1 MTDSLS
7 QLNIGAWGYAL
18 AALGYLLLA
27 LLLLT
32 SWRGR
37 LQGGLLLAL
46 CLFSAAWA
54 GLLAYSHLARVPLT
68 ILHVGLELFREG
80 AALLFLYKILTTDE
94 NGEVTTS
101 PTLRLIGYSVAS
113 VWFVLVSLHVFTS
126 LSDISVVEIVGYD
139 PRLTGHL
146 VLAVFGLILIE
157 QLFRNT
163 PPQQRWA
170 IKYLCLGLGGL
181 FAYDFFLYA
190 NAVLFSSLDPG
201 LWDARGFIHLLVV
214 PLIAVSAA
222 RNPQWSLDVFVSRRV
237 VFHTAAVVGTGIYL
251 LLMAL
256 GGYVIRYL
264 GGSWGSLAEII
275 FLFGAALVL
284 FALMFSG
291 QVRARMRIFLSKH
304 FFNYKYDYREEW
316 LKFIGALASEE
327 PGPGLGEHAL
337 RALAA
342 IVDSPGGLLWVCE
355 EDTKRFE
362 PVVEWNAGGAAM
374 IPCSDTLICYLQEK
388 EWLMDLDEYASS
400 PEVYG
405 GLDLPQWVKQ
415 IDRAWLLIPLFQNKR
430 LVGLVLLLQ
439 SRASYQINWEDRDL
453 LKTAASQAASYLAL
467 SQASVELANARQF
480 EAFNRLSAYV
490 VHDLKNVVGQ
500 LSLVVANAKKFGHKQ
515 EFVDDAMATVDN
527 AVNKMQRM
535 LTQLRQGRELQPSS
549 RAVRL
554 LPLLEEIVRQ
564 CASGHPAPEL
574 DRADRDVSVVA
585 EQDRLAAVIQ
595 HVVQNA
601 QEATANDGRVV
612 LRLTSDDQNAVIE
625 IEDNGCGMDEKFIRE
640 RLFKPF
646 DTTKGNAGMG
656 IGAYEC
662 REFVR
667 GLGGDVRVKSQPG
680 IGTLFYLSIPKVPR
694 EPLIKS

>member
-1 MTDSLS
+1 MVDSLS
-7 QLNIGAWGYAL
+7 ELNIGAWGYAL

-37 LQGGLLLAL
+37 LQGGVLLAL

-54 GLLAYSHLARVPLT
+54 GLLAYSHLFRIPLS
-68 ILHVGLELFREG
+68 ILHVGLELFRDG
-80 AALLFLYKILTTDE
+80 AALFFLYKILTTDE
-94 NGEVTTS
+94 NGAVTTS
-101 PTLRLIGYSVAS
+101 PVLRLIGYCVAGA
-113 VWFVLVSLHVFTS
+113 WFVLVSMHVFAA
-126 LSDISVVEIVGYD
+126 LSGKSVAEIVGFD

-146 VLAVFGLILIE
+146 VLAVFGLVLIE

-190 NAVLFSSLDPG
+190 NAVLFNSLDPG
-201 LWDARGFIHLLVV
+201 LWDARGFIHILVV

-222 RNPQWSLDVFVSRRV
+222 RNPQWSLDVFVSRRI
-237 VFHTAAVVGTGIYL
+237 VFHTAAVVGTGVYL

-264 GGSWGSLAEII
+264 GGSWGNLAQVI

-355 EDTKRFE
+355 EDAKRFE
-362 PVVEWNAGGAAM
+362 PAVEWNAGGVVT
-374 IPCSDTLICYLQEK
+374 IPCNDELVSYLQEK
-388 EWLMDLDEYASS
+388 EWLLDLDEYASS
-400 PEVYG
+400 PEVYA
-405 GLDLPQWVKQ
+405 GLELPQWLKQ
-415 IDRAWLLIPLFQNKR
+415 IERAWLLIPLFQNKC

-439 SRASYQINWEDRDL
+439 SRASHQINWEDRDL

-467 SQASVELANARQF
+467 SQASAELANARQF

-535 LTQLRQGRELQPSS
+535 LAQLRQGRELQQSS
-549 RAVRL
+549 RSVRV
-554 LPLLEEIVRQ
+554 LPVLEEITRQ
-564 CASGHPAPEL
+564 CASGNPVPQLEGG
-574 DRADRDVSVVA
+574 DVSVSVVA
-585 EQDRLAAVIQ
+585 EHDRLAAVIQ

-601 QEATANDGRVV
+601 QEATAEDGKVV
-612 LRLTSDDQNAVIE
+612 LRLTSDGQNAVIE
-625 IEDNGCGMDEKFIRE
+625 IEDNGCGMDEKFIRD
-640 RLFKPF
+640 RLFRPF

-667 GLGGDVRVKSQPG
+667 GLGGDVHVKSQPG
-680 IGTLFYLSIPKVPR
+680 TGTLFQLLIPKVP
-694 EPLIKS
+694 E